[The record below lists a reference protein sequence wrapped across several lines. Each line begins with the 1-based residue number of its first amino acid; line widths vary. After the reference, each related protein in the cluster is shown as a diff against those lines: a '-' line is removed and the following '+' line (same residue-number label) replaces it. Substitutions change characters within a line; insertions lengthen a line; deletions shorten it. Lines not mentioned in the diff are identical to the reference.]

1 MLHVAAGRG
10 VDRRPLDRHHV
21 DALVGVPSPRGAP
34 RVHERGAGH
43 RARDAAAARGWR
55 ATPSTAAVV
64 AGVGR
69 RSVVRRRGSRC
80 GERGRLAPSRLLG
93 RPTLALDLLQSGQ
106 FGLEIVLAGLEVGD
120 RIGLVGL
127 QCLEVGRGRGQVL
140 PGALVGIEGVGV
152 AVGDDASQGV
162 GPGQTGQV
170 PAQQVHVRRPD
181 VLLDGDLLHLAPEPT
196 DRLPGHVGLV
206 LGRADVLA
214 DLAQA
219 GLGVG
224 QVLGRGRG
232 SGPDLGDVVTRGRR
246 RGDGRQS
253 ARHQGD
259 DQQQRERTQGPP
271 CYATPP

>member
-1 MLHVAAGRG
+1 MSTPWWVCPA
-10 VDRRPLDRHHV
+10 
-21 DALVGVPSPRGAP
+21 RGAP
-34 RVHERGAGH
+34 HVSTNVALGTGHVMPPPLGGGVPPPAAG
-43 RARDAAAARGWR
+43 
-55 ATPSTAAVV
+55 V

-69 RSVVRRRGSRC
+69 RSVVGRRGSRRC

-93 RPTLALDLLQSGQ
+93 RPTLALDLLQPGQ

-246 RGDGRQS
+246 RGEGRQS

-271 CYATPP
+271 CYATPL